1 MNEDCVN
8 IPGPHIGYNLAHYFT
23 RHCKHAKIFTRTLL
37 GCSVS
42 SPTMPVTT
50 TSATKSNNFYINKM
64 CFTLTC
70 SNTISC
76 AWPMSSILQ
85 SCCHKCTCLHWH
97 HQDHCYHMN
106 TIQLFLRIKFSTAPL
121 TSVLKSSWQL
131 VKMIGNWTGLIATGP
146 QFPVAWFAKNEKTSC
161 GLVATGLFEDP
172 PFRGIYPIFYLF

>member
-8 IPGPHIGYNLAHYFT
+8 ISGPHIGYNLAHYFT

-97 HQDHCYHMN
+97 HQDHCHHMN
-106 TIQLFLRIKFSTAPL
+106 TIQLFLRIKFSKAPL

-131 VKMIGNWTGLIATGP
+131 VKMICNWTGLDWTDCNWTT
-146 QFPVAWFAKNEKTSC
+146 VSSC
-161 GLVATGLFEDP
+161 LVCQK
-172 PFRGIYPIFYLF
+172 